1 MNCVS
6 YKNKKNKHIK
16 CNRKAVNNTNYCGYH
31 IKKNNCKIIKSQ
43 KSIKDISKK
52 IKNNYKYIYAKIFDK
67 YNYENLMNIY
77 DSFIELPIENIIFLD
92 NKFWDVNL
100 LLEQWGN
107 LLCSTEMQNPF
118 PIFPSNP
125 FTRKNLI
132 KNDVINIL
140 NSLII
145 NKIKIYNPLKYLL
158 ENYDKIYDNEYITYN
173 TDFILSR
180 KIIKLLEE
188 KFRFRLINNK
198 NSQDCYLGFWTDKN
212 EPLSDF
218 EIFYDY
224 YNKIP
229 FQITN
234 IFGAIIDNIEK
245 TEIKNML
252 DNYPKEFININ
263 N

>member
-1 MNCVS
+1 MP
-6 YKNKKNKHIK
+6 YFL
-16 CNRKAVNNTNYCGYH
+16 RPQVN
-31 IKKNNCKIIKSQ
+31 
-43 KSIKDISKK
+43 
-52 IKNNYKYIYAKIFDK
+52 
-67 YNYENLMNIY
+67 
-77 DSFIELPIENIIFLD
+77 
-92 NKFWDVNL
+92 
-100 LLEQWGN
+100 
-107 LLCSTEMQNPF
+107 
-118 PIFPSNP
+118 
-125 FTRKNLI
+125 
-132 KNDVINIL
+132 
-140 NSLII
+140 
-145 NKIKIYNPLKYLL
+145 LKYLL